1 MNLRTVSSTS
11 SWAALPD
18 LPAKNGQVDI
28 LNSTGEDLQI
38 RYAGETSAGQ
48 QITIPNLGTV
58 SLLVNSNANEIEIK
72 ATTGAAGV
80 QILVTP

>member
-18 LPAKNGQVDI
+18 LPARNVQVDI

-48 QITIPNLGTV
+48 LITIPDKGTV
-58 SLLVNSNANEIEIK
+58 SLPVNSNANEIQIK

-80 QILVTP
+80 QLIVTP

>member
-18 LPAKNGQVDI
+18 LPARNGQVDI

-48 QITIPNLGTV
+48 TITIGDGKSVGLP
-58 SLLVNSNANEIEIK
+58 VNSNANEIQIK

-80 QILVTP
+80 NLIIT

>member
-18 LPAKNGQVDI
+18 LPARNGQVDI
-28 LNSTGEDLQI
+28 LNSTGEALQI

-48 QITIPNLGTV
+48 QITIPDKGAV
-58 SLLVNSNANEIEIK
+58 ALLVNSNANEVQIK

>member
-18 LPAKNGQVDI
+18 LPALGGQVDI
-28 LNSTGEDLQI
+28 LNSTGEDLEI
-38 RYAGETSAGQ
+38 RYVGETEAGE
-48 QITIPNLGTV
+48 QITIPDGASV
-58 SLLVNSNANEIEIK
+58 SLEVNSNAKEIEIQ

-80 QILVTP
+80 QIIVSP

>member
-18 LPAKNGQVDI
+18 LYAQEVDI
-28 LNSTGEDLQI
+28 LNSTGESLEL

-48 QITIPNLGTV
+48 QITIPDGGSVTLSV
-58 SLLVNSNANEIEIK
+58 ISNAKEVEIK

-80 QILVTP
+80 QIIVSP

>member
-18 LPAKNGQVDI
+18 LPARNGQVDI
-28 LNSTGEDLQI
+28 LNSTGEALQI
-38 RYAGETSAGQ
+38 RYKGETGAGQ
-48 QITIPNLGTV
+48 LITLPDKGTV
-58 SLLVNSNANEIEIK
+58 ALLVNSNANEIEIK
-72 ATTGAAGV
+72 ATTGSAGV